1 MNSARVFYTQTINAL
16 LQVIGVFAFM
26 QFVLDE
32 SRAFSGNGLFVWLGI
47 IVICSVHR
55 AVTVAYEPN
64 LSVVSAVNHGT
75 CRGAFCWHGTH
86 PVYII
91 TVFCIYPVY
100 GICYTFAEFFHACLC
115 RHAVNECLDCFHAEA
130 SVAHT
135 AVDACG
141 SFTCASVYY
150 GYKSIVYRYSVFA
163 LLLCPFSYYCFLY
176 DFHYTVLWA

>member
-1 MNSARVFYTQTINAL
+1 MNSARVFYTQTIDAL
-16 LQVIGVFAFM
+16 LQVIGVLTFI

-32 SRAFSGNGLFVWLGI
+32 RRTSCGNALFVWLGI
-47 IVICSVHR
+47 IVICSVHH
-55 AVTVAYEPN
+55 AVTVAYEPY

-75 CRGAFCWHGTH
+75 CRGAFCWHGTQS
-86 PVYII
+86 VYII
-91 TVFCIYPVY
+91 TVFCIYLVY
-100 GICYTFAEFFHACLC
+100 GICYTFTEFFHACLC
-115 RHAVNECLDCFHAEA
+115 RHVVNECLDGFHAET

-150 GYKSIVYRYSVFA
+150 GYKPIVYRYSVFA

-176 DFHYTVLWA
+176 DFHCTVLWA